1 MPFAHRFAV
10 AFIAFLLGIT
20 SLSAEPLPSEPELLA
35 VLRSDAPEA
44 DKAITCKR
52 LAIKGSPAAVS
63 DLAKLLDNERLASWA
78 RIALEAIPGPEADA
92 ALRNAAGSLSGLRLV
107 GVINSIGIRRDAAA
121 LPILQAKLTDQ
132 DAEVSSAARHAIGS
146 IGTTQA
152 AAILTKAMAV
162 PGGSLDATAQ
172 AGVVC
177 AERLLASGKKAEALA
192 LYDAIRKASVS
203 EQRVA
208 EATRGA
214 ILARGLEGIP
224 LLLETLRSPSPR
236 LSNMALYA
244 ARELQ
249 DGPQAGAVDLALATE
264 MAKPPGDATAADRV
278 VKIIDVLADR
288 NADGG
293 ASGAVLQAVINSAT
307 GRAKPIRVA
316 AIAAVGR
323 IGNAS
328 ALTPLLVSAEDA
340 DGDIALVANKAL
352 SSLAGSEVDREI
364 VALLPKADAN
374 VLPALV
380 RAIGNRQIAAVAEL
394 KPLVNHA
401 SDGVRTSTV
410 AALGKIVDLP
420 NLGILIDQVVKPSVG
435 SDVAKKAII
444 EASIRMADREAC
456 AEKLAVAIDTAPAEA
471 KVTLLDVV
479 GEVGGTRAL
488 AAVATAAKSNDPA
501 LQDASTRLLGK
512 WMTPDAAPVLLELSK
527 SFTDGKFQTR
537 AIRGYIRVARQ
548 MALPDAE
555 RAELC
560 RSALKVAK
568 DPADQKTVLEIL
580 PRYPS
585 PATLAVAKEAA
596 TMPGLEAEATAA
608 AAAIEQK
615 LAKPA
620 G

>member
-1 MPFAHRFAV
+1 MTFAHRFSV
-10 AFIAFLLGIT
+10 AFVAFLLGIT
-20 SLSAEPLPSEPELLA
+20 SLAAEPLPSEPELLA

-52 LAIKGSPAAVS
+52 LAIKGSPAAVA

-92 ALRNAAGSLSGLRLV
+92 AMRNAAATLSGLQLV
-107 GVINSIGIRRDAAA
+107 GVINSIGVRRDAAA
-121 LPILQAKLTDQ
+121 LPMLQAKLTDA
-132 DAEVSSAARHAIGS
+132 DTEVSSAARHAIGA

-152 AAILTKAMAV
+152 AAILTKAMAL
-162 PGGSLDATAQ
+162 PGGSQDATAQ

-177 AERLLASGKKAEALA
+177 AERLLASGKKTEALA
-192 LYDAIRKASVS
+192 LYDAIRKAGVS

-214 ILARGLEGIP
+214 ILTRGLDGIP

-244 ARELQ
+244 ARELD
-249 DGPQAGAVDLALATE
+249 DGPKAGAVDVALATE
-264 MAKPPGDATAADRV
+264 MAKPSGDAAAADRV

-293 ASGAVLQAVINSAT
+293 AVDAILKPLLVAATSGP
-307 GRAKPIRVA
+307 KPIRVS

-328 ALTPLLVSAEDA
+328 AISSLLASAIDSDQEIA
-340 DGDIALVANKAL
+340 DVARKSL
-352 SSLAGSEVDREI
+352 SSLTGSEVDREI
-364 VALLPKADAN
+364 VARLSKADAN

-380 RAIGNRQIAAVAEL
+380 RAIGDRRIAAVAEL

-401 SDGVRTSTV
+401 SDAVRTATV
-410 AALGKIVDLP
+410 AALGSIVDLP
-420 NLGILIDQVVKPSVG
+420 NLGILIDQVVKPSIG
-435 SDVAKKAII
+435 SDVAKKAIL

-456 AEKLAVAIDTAPAEA
+456 ADKLAAAIVSAPAEA

-488 AAVATAAKSNDPA
+488 AAVAAAAKSSDPA

-555 RAELC
+555 RAEIC
-560 RSALKVAK
+560 RNAIKVAK

-608 AAAIEQK
+608 AAAIETK

>member
-1 MPFAHRFAV
+1 MTFAHRFAV
-10 AFIAFLLGIT
+10 AFVAFLLGIT
-20 SLSAEPLPSEPELLA
+20 SLAAEPLPSEPELLA

-52 LAIKGSPAAVS
+52 LAIKGSPAAVA

-92 ALRNAAGSLSGLRLV
+92 AMRNAAATLSGLQLV
-107 GVINSIGIRRDAAA
+107 GVINSIGVRRDAAA
-121 LPILQAKLTDQ
+121 LPMLQAKLTDA
-132 DAEVSSAARHAIGS
+132 DTEVSSAARHAIGA

-152 AAILTKAMAV
+152 AAILTKAMAL
-162 PGGSLDATAQ
+162 PGGSQDATAQ

-177 AERLLASGKKAEALA
+177 AERLLASGKKTEALA
-192 LYDAIRKASVS
+192 LYDAIRKAGVS

-214 ILARGLEGIP
+214 ILTRGLDGIP

-244 ARELQ
+244 ARELD
-249 DGPQAGAVDLALATE
+249 DGPKAGAVDVALATE
-264 MAKPPGDATAADRV
+264 MAKPSGDAAAADRV

-293 ASGAVLQAVINSAT
+293 AGDAILKPLLVAATSGP
-307 GRAKPIRVA
+307 KPIRVS

-328 ALTPLLVSAEDA
+328 AISSLLASAIDSDQEIA
-340 DGDIALVANKAL
+340 DVARKSL
-352 SSLAGSEVDREI
+352 SSLTGSEVDREI
-364 VALLPKADAN
+364 VARLPKADAN

-380 RAIGNRQIAAVAEL
+380 RAIGDRRIAAVAEL

-401 SDGVRTSTV
+401 SDAVRTATV
-410 AALGKIVDLP
+410 AALGSIVDLP
-420 NLGILIDQVVKPSVG
+420 NLGILIDQVVKPSIG
-435 SDVAKKAII
+435 SDVAKKAIL

-456 AEKLAVAIDTAPAEA
+456 ADKLAAAIVSAPAEA

-488 AAVATAAKSNDPA
+488 AAVAAAAKSSDPA

-555 RAELC
+555 RAEIC
-560 RSALKVAK
+560 RNAIKVAK

-608 AAAIEQK
+608 AAAIETK

>member
-1 MPFAHRFAV
+1 MTFAHRFALALV
-10 AFIAFLLGIT
+10 AILLGIT
-20 SLSAEPLPSEPELLA
+20 SLAAEPLPSEPELLA

-52 LAIKGSPAAVS
+52 LAIKGSPAAVA

-107 GVINSIGIRRDAAA
+107 GVINSIGVRRDAAA
-121 LPILQAKLTDQ
+121 LPMLQAKLADP
-132 DAEVSSAARHAIGS
+132 DAEVAAAARHAIGS

-152 AAILTKAMAV
+152 AAILTTSMAA
-162 PGGSLDATAQ
+162 PGGSQDATAQ

-177 AERLLASGKKAEALA
+177 AERLLAAGKKAEALA

-214 ILARGLEGIP
+214 ILARGLDGIP
-224 LLLETLRSPSPR
+224 LLLETLRSPSQR

-249 DGPQAGAVDLALATE
+249 DGPKAGAVDLALATE
-264 MAKPPGDATAADRV
+264 MAKPSGDAAAADRV

-293 ASGAVLQAVINSAT
+293 ASDAVLQAVINSAT

-328 ALTPLLVSAEDA
+328 ALSPLLVSAEDA
-340 DGDIALVANKAL
+340 DGDIALVANSAL

-364 VALLPKADAN
+364 VARLPKADAK

-401 SDGVRTSTV
+401 SDAVRTSTV
-410 AALGKIVDLP
+410 AALGKVVDLP

-435 SDVAKKAII
+435 SEVAKKAIL

-456 AEKLAVAIDTAPAEA
+456 AEKLAAAVESAPAEA

-488 AAVATAAKSNDPA
+488 AAVAAAAKSNDTA

-527 SFTDGKFQTR
+527 SLTDGKFQTR

-555 RAELC
+555 RAEIC
-560 RSALKVAK
+560 RNALKVAK

-596 TMPGLEAEATAA
+596 TVPGLEAEATAA

>member
-1 MPFAHRFAV
+1 MSRGGCSAESFTFHSVSVIPTQRAFFAGHASAVVKHFLESHPMPFAHRFAV

-107 GVINSIGIRRDAAA
+107 GVINSIGVRRDAAA
-121 LPILQAKLTDQ
+121 LPMLQAKLTDQ

-264 MAKPPGDATAADRV
+264 MAKPPGDAAAADRV

-307 GRAKPIRVA
+307 GRAKPIR
-316 AIAAVGR
+316 
-323 IGNAS
+323 
-328 ALTPLLVSAEDA
+328 P
-340 DGDIALVANKAL
+340 
-352 SSLAGSEVDREI
+352 
-364 VALLPKADAN
+364 
-374 VLPALV
+374 
-380 RAIGNRQIAAVAEL
+380 
-394 KPLVNHA
+394 
-401 SDGVRTSTV
+401 
-410 AALGKIVDLP
+410 
-420 NLGILIDQVVKPSVG
+420 
-435 SDVAKKAII
+435 
-444 EASIRMADREAC
+444 
-456 AEKLAVAIDTAPAEA
+456 
-471 KVTLLDVV
+471 
-479 GEVGGTRAL
+479 
-488 AAVATAAKSNDPA
+488 
-501 LQDASTRLLGK
+501 
-512 WMTPDAAPVLLELSK
+512 
-527 SFTDGKFQTR
+527 
-537 AIRGYIRVARQ
+537 
-548 MALPDAE
+548 
-555 RAELC
+555 
-560 RSALKVAK
+560 
-568 DPADQKTVLEIL
+568 
-580 PRYPS
+580 
-585 PATLAVAKEAA
+585 
-596 TMPGLEAEATAA
+596 
-608 AAAIEQK
+608 
-615 LAKPA
+615 
-620 G
+620 